1 MKKIFSALVVIGFLA
16 VVLAVPLTTF
26 AQNPPSEC
34 CTLKRAITLNTSSCG
49 VGSIAAPNSA
59 AAAECGTGIY
69 CSDSAAKW
77 GMFCVMNTLY
87 SVTDWIFV
95 ILVALAG
102 LFVILG
108 AMNLIM
114 SGGSAE
120 KIKSGRE
127 YVMYAAI
134 GLIVGLLAKAI
145 PSLVRMIAGS

>member
-1 MKKIFSALVVIGFLA
+1 MKKIFSVLVVLGFLA
-16 VVLAVPLTTF
+16 VLAAPVF
-26 AQNPPSEC
+26 AQEPPSEC
-34 CTLKRAITLNTSSCG
+34 CALKRAITLDTSSCNAG
-49 VGSIAAPNSA
+49 EISAPNA
-59 AAAECGTGIY
+59 GAAAECGTGTY
-69 CSDSAAKW
+69 CSASATKW
-77 GMFCVMNTLY
+77 GMFCIMNTLY

-102 LFVILG
+102 LFVVIG

-114 SGGSAE
+114 SAGSAE